1 MTMKKF
7 VVYLSA
13 VSNVEAKVDVEAE
26 SSEKATE
33 EALKEAQSGNVV
45 WDYNGVDDSTI
56 EVNEVVDAKD

>member
-45 WDYNGVDDSTI
+45 WDYNGVDDTTI
-56 EVNEVVDAKD
+56 VVNEVADAKI